1 VVLVKR
7 QPKVPT
13 PSLNRLPL
21 YYRYLL
27 EAREQRLGVVSSE
40 MLGEAAGVP
49 AAQVRKDLGYLG
61 EFGRPGIGYDVA
73 DMLAK
78 LSALLGLATEREVI
92 VVGAGR
98 LGSAISVY
106 PGFSRYNFKVVG
118 LFDTDPGKVGKPVGG
133 LVVLDYSR
141 LPVMVRD
148 RGVEIAMLAVPA
160 SAAQQVADDLVR
172 AGIQAIMNFA
182 PVKLMV
188 PPHIVVSNED
198 LAARLATL
206 GFRTI
211 YGRELS
217 HRV

>member
-1 VVLVKR
+1 MKR

-27 EAREQRLGVVSSE
+27 EAREQRQGVVSSE

-73 DMLAK
+73 EMLAK
-78 LSALLGLATEREVI
+78 LTDQLGLSSEREVI

-106 PGFSRYNFKVVG
+106 PGFAPYNFRVVA
-118 LFDTDPGKVGKPVGG
+118 LFDNNPERVGQQVGT
-133 LVVLDYSR
+133 LRVTAYDR
-141 LPVMVRD
+141 LPRFVLEREVQ
-148 RGVEIAMLAVPA
+148 IAMLAVPA
-160 SAAQQVADDLVR
+160 SAAQEVADDLVR
-172 AGIQAIMNFA
+172 AGITGIMNFA
-182 PVKLMV
+182 PIKLQLPAHV
-188 PPHIVVSNED
+188 VVSNED

-206 GFRTI
+206 GFRMI
-211 YGRELS
+211 YAGEP
-217 HRV
+217 VPQAEG